1 MANTYKVLGQA
12 FPNANTNFSL
22 YTVPAATSAI
32 VSTLNVCNQSLLS
45 NVTFRVAVRPAG
57 EALASKHYIVYDTA
71 LPAQDSIALSLG
83 MTMGNTDVL
92 TVYSYLGN
100 VSFNVFGTEIT

>member
-12 FPNANTNFSL
+12 FPNSNTTVTL

-32 VSTLNVCNQSLLS
+32 VSTLNVCNQAFS
-45 NVTFRVAVRPAG
+45 NVTFRAAIRPAG
-57 EALASKHYIVYDTA
+57 EALSSKHYIVYDAA

-92 TVYSYLGN
+92 SVFSYQGN

>member
-32 VSTLNVCNQSLLS
+32 VSTLNVCNTTAS
-45 NVTFRVAVRPAG
+45 NVTFRAAIRPAG
-57 EALASKHYIVYDTA
+57 EALANKHYIVYDTGI
-71 LPAQDSIALSLG
+71 PAQDSIALSLG

-92 TVYSYLGN
+92 TVYSFLGN

>member
-1 MANTYKVLGQA
+1 MANTYKVLGQSLPT
-12 FPNANTNFSL
+12 PNTFTTL

-32 VSTLNVCNQSLLS
+32 VSTLNVCNQSAS
-45 NVTFRVAVRPAG
+45 NVTFRAAIRPAG
-57 EALASKHYIVYDTA
+57 ETITGKHYLVFDTPI
-71 LPAQDSIALSLG
+71 PAQDSIALSLG

-92 TVYSYLGN
+92 TVFSFQGN

>member
-12 FPNANTNFSL
+12 LPSANTFNNL
-22 YTVPAATSAI
+22 YTVPVATSAI
-32 VSTLNVCNQSLLS
+32 VSTLNICNQSLS
-45 NVTFRVAVRPAG
+45 NVTFRAAVRPAG
-57 EALASKHYIVYDTA
+57 ETLSGKHYVVFDSPI
-71 LPAQDSIALSLG
+71 PAQDSIAVSLG

-92 TVYSYLGN
+92 TVFSFQGN

>member
-12 FPNANTNFSL
+12 LPSANTFFDM
-22 YTVPAATSAI
+22 YVVPASSSAI
-32 VSTLNVCNQSLLS
+32 ISTLNACNQSFA
-45 NVTFRVAVRPAG
+45 NVTFRAAVRPAG
-57 EALASKHYIVYDTA
+57 ETLSGKHYVVFDSPI
-71 LPAQDSIALSLG
+71 PAQDSIAVSLG

-92 TVYSYLGN
+92 TVFSYLGN

>member
-32 VSTLNVCNQSLLS
+32 VSTLNVCNTTAS
-45 NVTFRVAVRPAG
+45 NVTFRAAIRPAG
-57 EALASKHYIVYDTA
+57 EALANKHYIVYDTA

-92 TVYSYLGN
+92 TVYSFLGN

>member
-1 MANTYKVLGQA
+1 MATIYKVLGQSIPT
-12 FPNANTNFSL
+12 PNTFTTL

-32 VSTLNVCNQSLLS
+32 ISTLNACNTSTA

-57 EALASKHYIVYDTA
+57 ETITAKHYVVYDSII
-71 LPAQDSIALSLG
+71 PQQDSISVSLG

-92 TVYSYLGN
+92 TVFSFQGN
-100 VSFNVFGTEIT
+100 VSFNAFGTEIS

>member
-12 FPNANTNFSL
+12 LPAANTFNDV
-22 YTVPAATSAI
+22 YTVPVATSAI
-32 VSTLNVCNQSLLS
+32 ISTLNVCNTTLS
-45 NVTFRVAVRPAG
+45 NVTFRVAIRPANV
-57 EALASKHYIVYDTA
+57 ALLTKHYVVFETP

-92 TVYSYLGN
+92 TVFSYHGN
-100 VSFNVFGTEIT
+100 VVFSLFGTEIT

>member
-32 VSTLNVCNQSLLS
+32 VSTLNVCNTTAS
-45 NVTFRVAVRPAG
+45 NVTFRAAIRPAG
-57 EALASKHYIVYDTA
+57 EALASKHYIVFETPV
-71 LPAQDSIALSLG
+71 PAQDSIALSLG

-92 TVYSYLGN
+92 TVYSFQGN